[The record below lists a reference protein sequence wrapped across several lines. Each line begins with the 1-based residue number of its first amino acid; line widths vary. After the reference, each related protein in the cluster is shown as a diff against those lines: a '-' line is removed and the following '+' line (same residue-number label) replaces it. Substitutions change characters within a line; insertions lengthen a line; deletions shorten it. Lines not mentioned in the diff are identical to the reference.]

1 MAVAPNPQWLT
12 LALAF
17 LNPYDDAP
25 VIAALKKTLAMPTGM
40 ALIWWG
46 RSDKFRK
53 YREGK
58 TAYPKDRPTGH

>member
-1 MAVAPNPQWLT
+1 MAVAPNPRWLT

-25 VIAALKKTLAMPTGM
+25 VTAALKKTLAMPTGM
-40 ALIWWG
+40 GMDLVG
-46 RSDKFRK
+46 RSDRFRK

-58 TAYPKDRPTGH
+58 TAYPKDRRTGR

>member
-1 MAVAPNPQWLT
+1 MAVAPNPRWLT

-40 ALIWWG
+40 AWFGVVFGQVSQIP
-46 RSDKFRK
+46 R
-53 YREGK
+53 
-58 TAYPKDRPTGH
+58 T